1 MNNPV
6 EKYVA
11 RRNREQRYKY
21 VCFPDWRWPADCQ
34 IIGGLMRERDIEQK
48 LVKAVEHAG
57 GKAWKFT
64 SPGTDGVPDRILLFP
79 SGRIAFA
86 ELKAPGRKLRP
97 LQERRKV
104 QLAALGFTVFVIDS
118 TDQIP
123 AVIAAMESEDH

>member
-1 MNNPV
+1 
-6 EKYVA
+6 
-11 RRNREQRYKY
+11 
-21 VCFPDWRWPADCQ
+21 
-34 IIGGLMRERDIEQK
+34 MRERDIEQK

>member
-1 MNNPV
+1 
-6 EKYVA
+6 
-11 RRNREQRYKY
+11 
-21 VCFPDWRWPADCQ
+21 
-34 IIGGLMRERDIEQK
+34 MRERDIEQK

-79 SGRIAFA
+79 GGRIAFA

-104 QLAALGFTVFVIDS
+104 QLAALGFTVFVIDK

-123 AVIAAMESEDH
+123 AVIAAMESEDR